1 MAILLYQF
9 FIPKVN
15 NNINNHQPSSLP
27 PGAEET
33 MDEMV
38 GEFEVRLRSE
48 CGD

>member
-1 MAILLYQF
+1 MEI
-9 FIPKVN
+9 IK
-15 NNINNHQPSSLP
+15 NHQPSSLP